1 MSIHFGTTE
10 RLERHEIGADIHPS
24 LCGVNSTRG
33 ALGWRGKAA
42 ADFAAEAEHFSDVHG
57 EFIHVRKEG
66 WQDWAIPTV
75 LLIGEQCEN
84 RAPWRRGEG
93 VRTTQTLFFAALAVI
108 GGAILLVRR
117 RCPLAAWLGLACS
130 R

>member
-1 MSIHFGTTE
+1 
-10 RLERHEIGADIHPS
+10 
-24 LCGVNSTRG
+24 
-33 ALGWRGKAA
+33 
-42 ADFAAEAEHFSDVHG
+42 VHG

-84 RAPWRRGEG
+84 MAPWRRGEG
-93 VRTTQTLFFAALAVI
+93 VRTTQPLFFTALAVI

-117 RCPLAAWLGLACS
+117 RCPLAA
-130 R
+130 